1 MLLDRRVPV
10 IGHWSVVHN
19 SHGRYDVGFRKELL
33 EKWGGLVT
41 VARVLTA
48 ALAILAVT
56 ALAPGAAGRVPEPT
70 AGCRPGVLHRVGTA
84 RRAWVVVAGGRVA
97 ARSVPGGRVVARFRS
112 LNVNDYPTLFAVRGR
127 VLDAACRVAW
137 YLVQL
142 PLRPNG
148 ATGYVPARR
157 VWLASVATRIE
168 VDLSARELRF
178 FSGGRLRLRTPAAV
192 GAPETPTP
200 IGRFY
205 VNQRLI
211 PERPNGPF
219 GPGALGVSAFSP
231 ALTDWVQGGPIA
243 IHGTDD
249 PSSIGRPVSNGCV
262 RVPNATLRRLFRAT
276 PAGTPVVI
284 HP

>member
-1 MLLDRRVPV
+1 
-10 IGHWSVVHN
+10 
-19 SHGRYDVGFRKELL
+19 
-33 EKWGGLVT
+33 LVK
-41 VARVLTA
+41 VARVLAA
-48 ALAILAVT
+48 ALTLLA
-56 ALAPGAAGRVPEPT
+56 AAGIAPAAGPVPEPK
-70 AGCRPGVLHRVGTA
+70 AGCRAGVLQRVGTP
-84 RRAWVVVAGGRVA
+84 RRAWVVVADGAVA
-97 ARSVPGGRVVARFRS
+97 ARAAPGGRVIARFRS
-112 LNVNDYPTLFAVRGR
+112 VNVNDYPTVFAVRGR
-127 VLDAACRVAW
+127 VPNAACRAVW

-178 FSGGRLRLRTPAAV
+178 FTGGRLRLRTRAAV
-192 GAPETPTP
+192 GAPTSPTP

-211 PERPNGPF
+211 PERLDGPY

-231 ALTDWVQGGPIA
+231 VLTDWVQGGPIA

-262 RVPNATLRRLFRAT
+262 RVPNATLRQLFRAT